1 LVDKDERRI
10 ASALGGSESVSRLKK
25 AVKGV
30 LRKSD
35 DVVSKMLSNL
45 TSIQAC
51 KDAALTGDDDLRLLA
66 VCRLGE
72 FGSAAFDALDIS
84 LNDES
89 PLVRTVAAGMMA
101 YTEDKEALDI
111 LKPYLI
117 DNDETVR
124 EAVKYSLGWLDEY
137 ASVKEHGTR
146 IPEKWENPAEI
157 LLDTDGI
164 PLRTSEEVQVKST
177 YSALPESLEFG
188 MTVENN
194 TLEAIHEVSIKVLLY
209 PNESLRP
216 LDPLSQLIVSIEPG
230 GIEALIFGFKVTD
243 EVVEGEFVTSVQFID
258 EKGEDVAAVSGNIFV
273 RSLFEQVVPL
283 KTTPE
288 DLLKLK
294 AEMKEWNREHSLAVE
309 AKELFDILKNLFESW
324 NLYTIQSENT
334 ERDGV
339 FMGVVSGMA
348 KGRIHGNKLAVTL
361 TVVGRVDDDLSKLR
375 IDVLSDDPEVLHTVA
390 SVLFETIQK
399 KLGVIEMET

>member
-1 LVDKDERRI
+1 MVDKDERRI
-10 ASALGGSESVSRLKK
+10 AAALGGGESVSRFKK

-35 DVVSKMLSNL
+35 DIVSKMLSNL

-72 FGSAAFDALDIS
+72 FGAAAFDALDIS

-89 PLVRTVAAGMMA
+89 FLVRTVAAGMLA
-101 YTEDKEALDI
+101 YTEDKEAIDI
-111 LKPYLI
+111 LKPYLV

-124 EAVKYSLGWLDEY
+124 DAVKYSLGWLDEY
-137 ASVKEHGTR
+137 ASKKEHGTR

-157 LLDTDGI
+157 LLDTDAI
-164 PLRTSEEVQVKST
+164 PLRISEEVEVIST
-177 YSALPESLEFG
+177 YTTIPESLEFG
-188 MTVENN
+188 MNVENN
-194 TLEAIHEVSIKVLLY
+194 TLETIHEVSIKVLLY
-209 PNESLRP
+209 PNESLKP

-230 GIEALIFGFKVTD
+230 GIEALIFGFKVTN

-258 EKGEDVAAVSGNIFV
+258 EKGEDVAAISGNIFV
-273 RSLFEQVVPL
+273 RSLFEQVLPL

-288 DLLKLK
+288 ELLSLK
-294 AEMKEWNREHSLAVE
+294 AKMKEWNREHSLAVD
-309 AKELFDILKNLFESW
+309 AKELFDILQNLFQSW
-324 NLYTIQSENT
+324 NLYTIQTENT

-361 TVVGRVDDDLSKLR
+361 TVVGRVDDELSKLR

-390 SVLFETIQK
+390 SVLFETIQR